1 MTYREKIAPTRDG
14 FQELWDSIQDPT
26 IEMLMAGIQS
36 KRTTKEQILNL
47 TGNLRNSHTLL
58 DKELLRLGDYSK
70 DYNSK
75 WATKKTYT
83 YGTTEE
89 LQVKSQSQLKR
100 WRDMLK
106 ITTPRCPKLTAD
118 STQPSLYSASYLTHQ
133 PYELDIW
140 GPASYG
146 TLLFDLYDEM
156 KVLINHLEDGKR
168 LCQDVMQQEQEI
180 DKNPEWKEELHDKQF
195 QQIAEQNQDVIEKR
209 YNERTIDTDNP
220 IYQKM
225 VSSNSKLEFKSNGF
239 HKYHEQEYV
248 DYVVTLSTL
257 NLQENDTTP
266 TEHQLFGDNFGKIK
280 LLRFIN
286 GHLDDLLK
294 VNGNGKF
301 DKHEILE
308 LIKWCDVKESPKKHE
323 DSERILFEHI
333 KSHYHGSHRWYG
345 WPSIFTLNQ
354 TIKDSGYESM
364 IYSERFE
371 RKLNRFL
378 VDCGLKREDITGE
391 CTQK

>member
-225 VSSNSKLEFKSNGF
+225 VSSNSKLEFKSKGF
-239 HKYHEQEYV
+239 HKYHERECV
-248 DYVVTLSTL
+248 DYVVTVSVLH
-257 NLQENDTTP
+257 LQKNEITP
-266 TEHQLFGDNFGKIK
+266 TERQLFGDDFGKIK
-280 LLRFIN
+280 LLRFVN
-286 GHLDDLLK
+286 GHLDELLTTK
-294 VNGNGKF
+294 KGKF
-301 DKHEILE
+301 DKDETVE
-308 LIKWCDVKESPKKHE
+308 LIKYFKPKESTKAHEDNERVLFDYIKANYHGNNKWYVWSSLFTVSQTVKESVQV
-323 DSERILFEHI
+323 
-333 KSHYHGSHRWYG
+333 
-345 WPSIFTLNQ
+345 SI
-354 TIKDSGYESM
+354 S
-364 IYSERFE
+364 YSTQFE

-378 VDCGLKREDITGE
+378 VDNGLKREDITGE
-391 CTQK
+391 NAQK